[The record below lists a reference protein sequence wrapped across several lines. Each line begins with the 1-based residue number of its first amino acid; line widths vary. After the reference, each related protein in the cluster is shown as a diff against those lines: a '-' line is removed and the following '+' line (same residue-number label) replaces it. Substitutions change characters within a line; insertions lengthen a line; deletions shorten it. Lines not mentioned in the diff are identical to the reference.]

1 MIRKY
6 LSIFTLVILA
16 VGFVG
21 CQDELIYPDDYIGEG
36 EAAIEATLSFEPLV
50 QTPTGGSRG
59 SAGNI
64 IKSIN
69 NITINDKEGKDIAV
83 FVYDS
88 QNKLVRIYDHTDW
101 IGGSYSET
109 GNTDHPA
116 YIPTDSVAEK
126 NTPQATFKLSGLRF
140 GRYHIYAVANMGLTN
155 TPDNEKTYASPD
167 ALKNKVLTWNKDN
180 IAANNQ
186 MFGFFG
192 IDGSDDKDY
201 YRGYEAPLLTV
212 SQKATTL
219 HGWLKRAA
227 SKVTIVYDGSGL
239 LQGISIYIKSVTIKD
254 IPNTCFLGKSNEFKE
269 TSNLIEDG
277 QSIFYDSNGEVDE
290 NPNITDWNKWLRI
303 QKGTPLAG
311 SVATE
316 KQEDGSEKIISHAET
331 AQAMFFY
338 ENMQGNYPGQAKY
351 DKRQNKDQLGYTP
364 IEGENE
370 YKDNIPCGT
379 YIEVEGYYVSNNPQ
393 QISAGYIK
401 YRYMLGLDDTYNYN
415 AERNHHFKIK
425 LGFNGFANQPDW
437 HVVYKEEP
445 NEIHFDKSYFISY
458 GYNHRG
464 VFPVRLI
471 PGADYELQKM
481 DVEIVEN
488 NWAPYDSLESDNV
501 PPASVTGGI
510 QYSQQFNWNKTVY
523 DNNGGNGSYYY
534 GRQDPYSK
542 DGSTKAVYTSLP
554 AYQNAP
560 QSIRKVTPI
569 WAGFLAVNN
578 PDNEA
583 IIYGG
588 TTDYWYAPVKESDKR
603 GNIEILKKHFYTRSQ
618 NYRDFDFT
626 TGELKTNITEKWKTD
641 NADAIAGK
649 PNATYKA
656 VSTKIGSDKLE
667 TVIVKAADGSVTIN
681 LPMFTRPKSML
692 SISGFTGNN
701 PYDTY
706 QRRATVLLTAT
717 FKKNDGSTKTVKKY
731 MPVFQCRRIV
741 NPKAVWRR
749 YDNDDPFHVTLMR
762 RHSPKDGTSQAFN
775 SDGEWKAYISAG
787 NELKTV
793 NLTAGTKSTAKNDTV
808 FGDSGTPIDFWIN
821 FKALSNYGDCE
832 CAIVTVEYN
841 GLTSFHSIFV
851 RQGYDKPLDITGKGK
866 AEWSSYNIFS
876 FDKDTPFGTTWNN
889 TTKKYIKATLTTSP
903 LALGSLFKR
912 GNYNGILV
920 KNNATSGLGRN
931 EAPGDEAFEMTW
943 GNNQSWKNIQGKGV
957 RNGSSGNPEF
967 NQTYTWGRF
976 EITKINNTIRH
987 YAVPTYDQYDD
998 LTRNS
1003 EFGIGVMYADGA
1015 TETASDITNAF
1026 GFEDPENTKDITS
1039 NKGVRGIVVYNP
1051 KNGNNLFFPIGARG
1065 IGRRTNQG
1073 SSDGASPATTSTYG
1087 VLRYG
1092 AVDALLT
1099 QGNNTDNQYRPIPYN
1114 IKYNPGAIYW
1124 TNELHINPNTNKYN
1138 DIGWDMNYFDMN
1150 INAYDYAALNGYGSN
1165 GETHGGDAL
1174 PIKPVIAK

>member
-155 TPDNEKTYASPD
+155 TEKNVETYASPD
-167 ALKNKVLTWNKDN
+167 ALKSKVLTWNKDN

-239 LQGISIYIKSVTIKD
+239 LDGINIYIKSVTIRD
-254 IPNTCFLGKSNEFKE
+254 IPKKCFLGRSNDNIKD
-269 TSNLIEDG
+269 TTDLISVG
-277 QSIFYDSNGEVDE
+277 QSIYYDSKGEVDN
-290 NPNITDWNKWLRI
+290 NPNITDWNQWLHI
-303 QKGTPLAG
+303 QKITPLVG
-311 SVATE
+311 SVVTE
-316 KQEDGSEKIISHAET
+316 KQTDGTVKIVETHAET

-338 ENMQGNYPGQAKY
+338 ENMQGNYQGQKKY
-351 DKRQNKDQLGYTP
+351 DKRQDPAQLGYIP
-364 IEGENE
+364 QGGKKDGVDNE
-370 YKDNIPCGT
+370 YKDNVICGT

-393 QISAGYIK
+393 QISSGYIK

-415 AERNHHFKIK
+415 AERNHHYKIK

-445 NEIHFDKSYFISY
+445 NEVQLEKKYFISY
-458 GYNHRG
+458 GYNHTG
-464 VFPVRLI
+464 IFPVRLV
-471 PGADYELQKM
+471 PGANFELQKM
-481 DVEIVEN
+481 EVEIVEN
-488 NWAPYDSLESDNV
+488 NWAPYDSLQKDNI
-501 PPASVTGGI
+501 PPASISGGTA
-510 QYSQQFNWNKTVY
+510 YSQQFNWNRKVY
-523 DNNGGNGSYYY
+523 ENNGGTGSYYY
-534 GRQDPYSK
+534 GLQNPFPRN
-542 DGSTKAVYTSLP
+542 GSGDKGVDYTTLE
-554 AYQNAP
+554 AYNQPNAP
-560 QSIRKVTPI
+560 TSIRKVTPI
-569 WAGFLAVNN
+569 WAGFLAVNK
-578 PDNEA
+578 PDNDA

-588 TTDYWYAPVKESDKR
+588 STYWYGPNSWGKPNVEV
-603 GNIEILKKHFYTRSQ
+603 LKKHFYENSQ
-618 NYRDFDFT
+618 NYREFDFT
-626 TGELKTNITEKWKTD
+626 TGDLKTNVIDKWNAA

-649 PNATYKA
+649 PNAAYKA
-656 VSTKIGSDKLE
+656 VSTKYGSGKLE
-667 TVIVKAADGSVTIN
+667 TVIVKAADGSITVD

-706 QRRATVLLTAT
+706 QRKATVLLTAT
-717 FKKNDGSTKTVKKY
+717 FKGKNDKNEFVERKVYKY
-731 MPVFQCRRIV
+731 MPVYQCRRIV

-762 RHSPKDGTSQAFN
+762 RHSPGDGTSQAFN

-787 NELKTV
+787 NESKTI
-793 NLTAGTKSTAKNDTV
+793 NLTAGTKSTTKNDTV

-832 CAIVTVEYN
+832 CAIVTIEYN
-841 GLTSFHSIFV
+841 GRTSYHNIFV

-876 FDKDTPFGTTWNN
+876 FAKDTPFGTTWDNA
-889 TTKKYIKATLTTSP
+889 TKNYIKATLTTSP

-931 EAPGDEAFEMTW
+931 EAPGNKPFEMTW
-943 GNNQSWKNIQGKGV
+943 GNSLSWKNIQGKGV
-957 RNGSSGNPEF
+957 MNGNNTKVEDISF
-967 NQTYTWGRF
+967 NQDYSWGRF
-976 EITKINNTIRH
+976 EIEKKNGTVYY
-987 YAVPTYDQYDD
+987 YAVPTYEQFND
-998 LTRNS
+998 LTTHS
-1003 EFGIGVMYADGA
+1003 DFGIGVMYADGA
-1015 TETASDITNAF
+1015 SKTASDINNAF
-1026 GFEDPENTKDITS
+1026 GFEDPA
-1039 NKGVRGIVVYNP
+1039 NKPNIRKEQGVRGIIVYNP
-1051 KNGNNLFFPIGARG
+1051 KNGNQLFFPIGARG
-1065 IGRRTNQG
+1065 IGRRTNQN
-1073 SSDGASPATTSTYG
+1073 ASGNNSG

-1092 AVDALLT
+1092 AVDYLLESDA
-1099 QGNNTDNQYRPIPYN
+1099 NAYRPIPFN
-1114 IKYNPGAIYW
+1114 IQFNPGAIYW
-1124 TNELHINPNTNKYN
+1124 INKLYSSNNYT
-1138 DIGWDMNYFDMN
+1138 GWDMNYFDMN
-1150 INAYDYAALNGYGSN
+1150 INAYDYAALFGYGSN
-1165 GETHGGDAL
+1165 GENYGGDAL